1 MDANTTLN
9 DYEND
14 FDLNKFIKSVKE
26 MRSWQSKF
34 FRTRDK
40 KDLMIAKSKEQIVD
54 YFIDKYLALNGQGR
68 IYDKTDTKKKI
79 KEATNEY
86 DFFNLLNT
94 NETIA

>member
-54 YFIDKYLALNGQGR
+54 YFVDKYLALNGQGR
-68 IYDKTDTKKKI
+68 IYDKIDTKKKI

-86 DFFNLLNT
+86 DFFNLLNS